1 MSFEDAFLE
10 IDISSWLNIFFNLYG
25 RFNRFFFFTNTNMNQ
40 SSEVVKLGF
49 NGLLFLSRSS
59 D

>member
-25 RFNRFFFFTNTNMNQ
+25 RFNRFFFYKYEHESKFFW
-40 SSEVVKLGF
+40 SSEA
-49 NGLLFLSRSS
+49 GL
-59 D
+59 

>member
-10 IDISSWLNIFFNLYG
+10 IDISSWLNIFFNLYS
-25 RFNRFFFFTNTNMNQ
+25 RFNRLVFFTNTNMNQ
-40 SSEVVKLGF
+40 SSEVVKPGF